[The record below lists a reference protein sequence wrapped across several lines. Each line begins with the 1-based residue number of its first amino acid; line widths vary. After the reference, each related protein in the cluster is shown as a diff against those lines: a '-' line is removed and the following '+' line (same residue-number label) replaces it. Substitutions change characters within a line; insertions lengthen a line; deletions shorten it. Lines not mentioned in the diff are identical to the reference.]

1 MTDLAPSSWTAA
13 GRILATIRAQPPAQR
28 RQERVA
34 VLSRRYAN
42 VTPWT
47 PPPRPAPRPKPA
59 PAPAGPEQLE
69 IL

>member
-1 MTDLAPSSWTAA
+1 MTDLAPSSWMAA
-13 GRILATIRAQPPAQR
+13 ERILATIRAQPPAQR
-28 RQERVA
+28 RRERVA

-47 PPPRPAPRPKPA
+47 PRPAPAKPKPA
-59 PAPAGPEQLE
+59 PPAPAGPEQLE